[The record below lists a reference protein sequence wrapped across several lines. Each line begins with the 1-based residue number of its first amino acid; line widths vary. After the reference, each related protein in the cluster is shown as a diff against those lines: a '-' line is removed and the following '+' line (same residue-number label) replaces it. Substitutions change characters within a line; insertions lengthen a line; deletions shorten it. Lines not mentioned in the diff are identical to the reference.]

1 MTAMTLLDD
10 SRNWVIF
17 EDKKYTWNISVS
29 NLCYSEPVPGVACP
43 WTTWW
48 GHTIGGAQC
57 YIKHGS
63 KAVPLIVSQIGDD
76 CISREWLASFL
87 GALLSLSL
95 CGFFAYWFMISGRPC
110 FPLAGPETNS
120 LLSDSGS
127 SSLDDSLLLGKA
139 SSSGSPFL
147 SSSFLM
153 QDGQPVGIHFTCPL
167 EVPHP
172 MCNWVPLHLHWK
184 STCHRP

>member
-1 MTAMTLLDD
+1 
-10 SRNWVIF
+10 
-17 EDKKYTWNISVS
+17 
-29 NLCYSEPVPGVACP
+29 
-43 WTTWW
+43 
-48 GHTIGGAQC
+48 
-57 YIKHGS
+57 
-63 KAVPLIVSQIGDD
+63 
-76 CISREWLASFL
+76 
-87 GALLSLSL
+87 
-95 CGFFAYWFMISGRPC
+95 
-110 FPLAGPETNS
+110 
-120 LLSDSGS
+120 
-127 SSLDDSLLLGKA
+127 LGKA